1 MTLVLLLVTLV
12 VFNGTQ
18 MFFYVRVKAGRELDL
33 ARRLVLLSG
42 WARAELRLGLS
53 QMPIAWDFE
62 DLPWLEE
69 ASETDR
75 EALRGR
81 MQVFAETHELERVIV
96 YDSSV
101 RVKLDS
107 AGLIGINEENPHSVV
122 DVYEIEQALA
132 GETLPTLSY
141 EVQQTPFMRAYTP
154 LIADSGEVVGLL
166 SVEGQRTYFEPMQRL
181 RNLMLLIGSGVSL
194 AMVVIALIA
203 HGALRRFVRL
213 EESVAHADRLQTL
226 GTLAAGMAHEI
237 RNPLGIIRVTAETL
251 REEIASSPAA
261 DPERDML
268 CQDILEEVDRVH
280 GLVGRFLEFSQPD
293 GRMQAEPADVADV
306 VDHAVR
312 LSRKATRG
320 RVSIEVQMESG
331 VEGLRTP
338 LPAASL
344 QQVLFNLLRNAQEA
358 TEETGNADPIH
369 VRVSVAPDS
378 RAALIEIRDRGVG
391 MNPSQLRRAG
401 EPFVTTKE
409 GGTGLGLSIS
419 KNLLASVQGRLD
431 IVSQPGDGTRVTV
444 TLPLVRPPDPLTEE
458 TEP

>member
-33 ARRLVLLSG
+33 ASRLLLLSG

-69 ASETDR
+69 ASEDDR
-75 EALRGR
+75 EALRR
-81 MQVFAETHELERVIV
+81 RLRVFAETLEIERVIV

-107 AGLIGINEENPHSVV
+107 AGLIEINEENPHSVV

-154 LIADSGEVVGLL
+154 LIDDSGEVVGLL

-181 RNLMLLIGSGVSL
+181 RNLMLLIGGGVSL

-213 EESVAHADRLQTL
+213 EEAVAHADRLQTL

-261 DPERDML
+261 DPERDTL

-280 GLVGRFLEFSQPD
+280 GLVGRFLEFSQPE
-293 GRMQAEPADVADV
+293 GHTRAEPADIADV
-306 VDHAVR
+306 VEHAVR

-320 RVSIEVQMESG
+320 RLAIEVQMESG
-331 VEGLRTP
+331 VTGAQTP

-358 TEETGNADPIH
+358 TEETGGSEAIG
-369 VRVSVAPDS
+369 VRVALSTDA
-378 RAALIEIRDRGVG
+378 RGALIEIWDRGVG
-391 MNPSQLRRAG
+391 MNSAQVRRAG
-401 EPFVTTKE
+401 EPFVTTKP
-409 GGTGLGLSIS
+409 GGTGLGLSIT

-431 IVSQPGDGTRVTV
+431 IVSRPGGGTTVTV
-444 TLPLVRPPDPLTEE
+444 ALPLVRSPDPETEE